1 MAGKIRDGKV
11 VIENRSEAIRT
22 YNKGYFGK
30 MRGETLH
37 LHIIEASFLVE
48 VGRLEVEK
56 DGEIVSLNELM
67 EYGMN
72 VHPNF
77 EISYLVFRDLRQ
89 RGYVVKIPEN
99 EESLDVYPRG
109 GAPHSHTPAYT
120 VKAISERSP
129 FSISVISGWIG
140 GMDDKKLILGI
151 ADEEGDLTYYAAKF
165 FRMRGKVEEPEFY
178 EGRITVMGDRSMVW
192 DVELAKKLQDN
203 FVGRTFGDD
212 TVQLSL
218 METAYLS
225 EKGAEVFR
233 GSKKLSP
240 KSTIRYARKIQ
251 PDIERRL
258 CAYRDLR
265 KAGLIPKTGFKFGS
279 HFRVYR
285 EQIGEGHAQ
294 YLVHVIPENYMSTWT
309 EISRAVRLANSVRK
323 QMIFAVVGSGIE
335 YIRLKRLTP

>member
-11 VIENRSEAIRT
+11 VVENQPEAMRI

-37 LHIIEASFLVE
+37 LHIIEASFLSE

-56 DGEIVSLNELM
+56 DGKIISLNELM
-67 EYGMN
+67 NHGMA

-77 EISYLVFRDLRQ
+77 EIIYLVFRDLRQ
-89 RGYVVKIPEN
+89 RGYVVKIS
-99 EESLDVYPRG
+99 EEGEGLDLYPRG
-109 GAPHSHTPAYT
+109 GAPHSHSPKYI

-129 FSISVISGWIG
+129 FSISLISGWIG
-140 GMDDKKLILGI
+140 GLEKKKLILGI
-151 ADEEGDLTYYAAKF
+151 ADEEGDLTYYSAKF
-165 FRMRGKVEEPEFY
+165 FRMRGKMEEPERY
-178 EGRITVMGDRSMVW
+178 EGMITVMGDRSMVW
-192 DVELAKKLQDN
+192 DEELAKKLQEN
-203 FVGRTFGDD
+203 FVGRTFGEN

-225 EKGAEVFR
+225 EKGAEIFR
-233 GSKKLSP
+233 GGKKMSP
-240 KSTIRYARKIQ
+240 RSFIKYAKKIQ
-251 PDIERRL
+251 PDMERRL

-265 KAGLIPKTGFKFGS
+265 KGGLIPKTGFKFGS

-294 YLVHVIPENYMSTWT
+294 YLVHVIPENYVSTWT

-323 QMIFAVVGSGIE
+323 QMIFALVGDGVD

>member
-11 VIENRSEAIRT
+11 VVENQPEAIRT

-30 MRGETLH
+30 MQGETLH
-37 LHIIEASFLVE
+37 LHLIEASFLVE

-56 DGEIVSLNELM
+56 DGRIVSLNELM
-67 EYGMN
+67 DYGMN

-89 RGYVVKIPEN
+89 RGYVVKIPEDG
-99 EESLDVYPRG
+99 ESLDLYPRG
-109 GAPHSHTPAYT
+109 GAPHSHSPAYT
-120 VKAISERSP
+120 VRAISERSP
-129 FSISVISGWIG
+129 FSISLTSEWIR
-140 GMDDKKLILGI
+140 GMNDKKLILGI

-165 FRMRGKVEEPEFY
+165 FRMRGKVEEPESY
-178 EGRITVMGDRSMVW
+178 KGRVTVMGDRSMVW
-192 DVELAKKLQDN
+192 DAELAKKLQEN

-212 TVQLSL
+212 IVQLSL

-233 GSKKLSP
+233 GEKKLSHRGI
-240 KSTIRYARKIQ
+240 IRYARKIQ

-258 CAYRDLR
+258 FAYSDLR

-294 YLVHVIPENYMSTWT
+294 YLVHVIQENYMSTWT
-309 EISRAVRLANSVRK
+309 EISRAIRLANSVRK
-323 QMIFAVVGSGIE
+323 QMIFAVVGGYID